1 MPRVLQTVT
10 MPLPMETLPHVTLL
24 GRPNVGKSSL
34 LNAIVGRRLSVV
46 DARPGT
52 TRDRVV
58 AYVSHRDRHF
68 AMIDTGGITG
78 ERGTPLAVG
87 MQRQI
92 DYAVEAADLL
102 CLVAD
107 VRAGCHPADLDIV
120 RGLRTSGKPFVL
132 VVNKVDTAAFEP
144 ATHEFG
150 RLGLGAPLLVS
161 ALCRTGIQPLLDRI
175 VELLPGARG
184 LEAPPTPEM
193 RLAIVGRR
201 NAGKSTLVN
210 RLAGEERVLVSEVP
224 GTTRD
229 AIDVRFEKE
238 GRVYVAVDTAGL
250 RRRGKMD
257 DAVDHYTQI
266 RTEQAIRHADV
277 VLFLLDATAEIS
289 IVEKRLGEFIADEG
303 RPCVLVLNKW
313 DQAEARGIQPET
325 YVEYVNE
332 RLPGLAYA
340 PLTMISAKTGFNV
353 PDAIDVAYQL
363 FVQAG
368 TRIPTARLN
377 EVLEHAKEL
386 QSPPARGGRRPK
398 IYFATQI
405 DVRPPTIVLMVND
418 PLLFRVDYRRFLANR
433 FREGLPFPEIPIRLH
448 FKRRGSIRKKKP

>member
-1 MPRVLQTVT
+1 MD
-10 MPLPMETLPHVTLL
+10 PLPPHVTLL

-58 AYVSHRDRHF
+58 AYVAHRDHHF
-68 AMIDTGGITG
+68 ALIDTGGITG
-78 ERGTPLAVG
+78 ERGTALAEG

-92 DYAVEAADLL
+92 EYAVEAADLL
-102 CLVAD
+102 CLVTD
-107 VRAGCHPADLDIV
+107 VRAGCHPADQEIV
-120 RGLRTSGKPFVL
+120 RRLRTVGKPFVL
-132 VVNKVDTAAFEP
+132 VANKVDTPAFEP
-144 ATHEFG
+144 AAKEFA
-150 RLGLGAPLLVS
+150 RLGLGPPLPVS
-161 ALCRTGIQPLLDRI
+161 ALCRIGIRGLLDRI
-175 VELLPGARG
+175 VEGLPGGGGR
-184 LEAPPTPEM
+184 EALRAPEM

-210 RLAGEERVLVSEVP
+210 RLAGEDRVLVSEIP

-229 AIDVRFEKE
+229 AIDVRFEKD
-238 GRVYVAVDTAGL
+238 GKVYVAVDTAGL

-257 DAVDHYTQI
+257 DAVDHYSQI

-277 VLFLLDATAEIS
+277 VLFLLDAGVEIS
-289 IVEKRLGEFIADEG
+289 ILEKRLGEFVADEG

-313 DQAEARGIQPET
+313 DRAEEKGLQPEA

-332 RLPGLAYA
+332 RLPGIAFA

-353 PDAIDVAYQL
+353 EEMIDVAYQVY
-363 FVQAG
+363 VQSG

-377 EVLEHAKEL
+377 GVLEYAKEL

-418 PLLFRVDYRRFLANR
+418 PSLFGADYRRFLSNR
-433 FREGLPFPEIPIRLH
+433 FRENLPFPEIPIRLH
-448 FKRRGSIRKKKP
+448 FKRRGPPRKRKGSSG